1 MSQLNVVRAWKDE
14 AYRLGLPEADRARLP
29 ENPAGFLEQTEAEM
43 EQAVGGFLP
52 VNTVANCYYIPTNWT
67 IVNSAACPSIACT
80 PQTLKIQ
87 TSVQYSF
94 GY

>member
-43 EQAVGGFLP
+43 EQAVGGYLP
-52 VNTVANCYYIPTNWT
+52 VATVIGCYYVPTNGT
-67 IVNSAACPSIACT
+67 IVNSAACPTTTGSY
-80 PQTLKIQ
+80 QTLTIQ
-87 TSVQYSF
+87 TSVQY
-94 GY
+94 GYGG